1 MTKGTRTEAL
11 SRRTIL
17 KTVGAVGLAASAGAL
32 GSRVFA
38 PAVAGPAPKIRLA
51 WGDIAACHSP
61 LGFGV
66 ANGLFAKHNLDVE
79 LYPFASNGQTVIQAL
94 ATSKA
99 DAGAGLLGDWL
110 KPLEQGFDVKL
121 FVGSHGGCG
130 RLFASEKS
138 GIKDLKDLKGKTI
151 AVYAMGASPQTVLQV
166 SIFKAGV
173 DPQDD
178 VTWKVVPFDLVGE
191 TVARG
196 EADAG
201 MHIDPWAWSIEKK
214 NNLRHIADTQTG
226 YYEGHTCCVLGLT
239 AHSLRRTRT
248 RSGAL
253 PKRISNCTNIPPPT
267 PTKSPSGT
275 PRISSRRGLPR
286 PTSRKSLERSSTT
299 TIRSVSRLSI
309 RFASPRKT

>member
-1 MTKGTRTEAL
+1 M
-11 SRRTIL
+11 
-17 KTVGAVGLAASAGAL
+17 
-32 GSRVFA
+32 
-38 PAVAGPAPKIRLA
+38 
-51 WGDIAACHSP
+51 
-61 LGFGV
+61 
-66 ANGLFAKHNLDVE
+66 
-79 LYPFASNGQTVIQAL
+79 IQAL
-94 ATSKA
+94 ATGKA
-99 DAGAGLLGDWL
+99 DAAAGLLGDWL

-226 YYEGHTCCVLGLT
+226 YYEGHTCCVLGANGPFLAANKDAIRRLAEANIELHEYTAARPDEVAKWYAENLEPPGLT
-239 AHSLRRTRT
+239 AADLTEILGTLVYHNHPV
-248 RSGAL
+248 GQ
-253 PKRISNCTNIPPPT
+253 
-267 PTKSPSGT
+267 PS
-275 PRISSRRGLPR
+275 
-286 PTSRKSLERSSTT
+286 
-299 TIRSVSRLSI
+299 SI
-309 RFASPRKT
+309 RFASQPRERALLVRPGEPAVADDIRDQNRRALAALAHPSGAPALRMSSMIRSRRFKKAGLSLWAPSR